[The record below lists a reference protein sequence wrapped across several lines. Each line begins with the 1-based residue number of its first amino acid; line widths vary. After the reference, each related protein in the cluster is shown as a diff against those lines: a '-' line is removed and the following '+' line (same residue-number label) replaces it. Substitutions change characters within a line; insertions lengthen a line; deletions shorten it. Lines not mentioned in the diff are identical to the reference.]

1 MSMRISD
8 AALAVMILLS
18 ACGQGS
24 DDPRVAAGAVAEADA
39 DTGRIGCTLAGGAM
53 REDCTVERA
62 TTPAGQMLT
71 LRQPD
76 GGFHRV
82 LVGADGRGLAAA
94 DGAEPAAVRTL
105 AGGGLEIDV
114 GGDRYRLPATR

>member
-1 MSMRISD
+1 MSLRISD
-8 AALAVMILLS
+8 AALPILLMLS

-39 DTGRIGCTLAGGAM
+39 DAGRIGCTLAGGGT
-53 REDCTVERA
+53 RDDCTIERA
-62 TTPAGQMLT
+62 ATPAGEMLT

-82 LVGADGRGLAAA
+82 LVDADGRGLAAA
-94 DGAEPAAVRTL
+94 DGAETAAVRR
-105 AGGGLEIDV
+105 ASDGWLEIDV